1 MRHAFLVI
9 AHNNWWQL
17 KKLIQQLDDESNDI
31 YVHIDKK
38 SKDFHIDDFI
48 GITTYLGLFFY
59 QEYEVF
65 WGGYSQVEVE
75 MYLMD
80 KAHQKGYDYYHIISG
95 ADLLLKSNSEIHDFF
110 EKHKGL
116 EFVDIND
123 KKMHSD
129 PEIKRRTKLY
139 HFLQNYRRRYKV
151 EFVNEIFTFLERLCL
166 VLQIIVGINRTK
178 TLDWK
183 IKYGSNWVS
192 ITNSLVEVVL
202 REKDK
207 ISKVFS
213 YTNCADELF
222 VQTVV
227 YNCGFEERIY
237 KAQDGMPSNVR
248 YIDWSRGR
256 NGNPYT
262 FKIKDKGILLQN
274 KALFARKFSEKVD
287 KEIIE
292 QLVR

>member
-48 GITTYLGLFFY
+48 GITTYSGLFFY

-183 IKYGSNWVS
+183 IKYGSN
-192 ITNSLVEVVL
+192 
-202 REKDK
+202 
-207 ISKVFS
+207 
-213 YTNCADELF
+213 
-222 VQTVV
+222 
-227 YNCGFEERIY
+227 
-237 KAQDGMPSNVR
+237 
-248 YIDWSRGR
+248 
-256 NGNPYT
+256 
-262 FKIKDKGILLQN
+262 
-274 KALFARKFSEKVD
+274 
-287 KEIIE
+287 
-292 QLVR
+292 

>member
-48 GITTYLGLFFY
+48 GITTYSGLFFY

-110 EKHKGL
+110 EKNKGL

-151 EFVNEIFTFLERLCL
+151 EFVNEIFTFLEHLCL

-222 VQTVV
+222 VQTVA

-248 YIDWSRGR
+248 YIDWSRGS

>member
-48 GITTYLGLFFY
+48 GITTYSGLFFY

-129 PEIKRRTKLY
+129 PEI
-139 HFLQNYRRRYKV
+139 
-151 EFVNEIFTFLERLCL
+151 
-166 VLQIIVGINRTK
+166 
-178 TLDWK
+178 
-183 IKYGSNWVS
+183 
-192 ITNSLVEVVL
+192 
-202 REKDK
+202 
-207 ISKVFS
+207 
-213 YTNCADELF
+213 
-222 VQTVV
+222 
-227 YNCGFEERIY
+227 
-237 KAQDGMPSNVR
+237 
-248 YIDWSRGR
+248 
-256 NGNPYT
+256 
-262 FKIKDKGILLQN
+262 
-274 KALFARKFSEKVD
+274 
-287 KEIIE
+287 
-292 QLVR
+292 